1 MNTTDNIRQ
10 WFMEC
15 APGYVSPEMS
25 DDEVKK
31 ITYQF
36 YLDNI
41 KPDLE
46 AMMERTLQSVEETFR
61 DINPDNGEDQDGEEA
76 EV

>member
-1 MNTTDNIRQ
+1 
-10 WFMEC
+10 MEC
-15 APGYVSPEMS
+15 APGYVSPEMT

-46 AMMERTLQSVEETFR
+46 AMMERTLKSVEETFR
-61 DINPDNGEDQDGEEA
+61 DINPDKDENQDGEETG
-76 EV
+76 V